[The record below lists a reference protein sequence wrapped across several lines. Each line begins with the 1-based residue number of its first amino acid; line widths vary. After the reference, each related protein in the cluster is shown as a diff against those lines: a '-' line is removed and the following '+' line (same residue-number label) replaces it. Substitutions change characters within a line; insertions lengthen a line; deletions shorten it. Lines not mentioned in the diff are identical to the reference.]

1 MEDGGLWKEVLESR
15 YGSWRNLNVDL
26 TNKKCFIW
34 WRDLG
39 RVCNYGPFNN
49 WFDGNFIWK
58 VGDGKTIR
66 FWEDNWVDD
75 QSLQQKYPRLYM
87 LSLCKDK
94 TVKEVSDWV

>member
-1 MEDGGLWKEVLESR
+1 MAHLIIGLMVILF
-15 YGSWRNLNVDL
+15 G
-26 TNKKCFIW
+26 
-34 WRDLG
+34 
-39 RVCNYGPFNN
+39 
-49 WFDGNFIWK
+49 
-58 VGDGKTIR
+58 GDGKTIR